1 MRALELKCTQGSLEI
16 PILDSN
22 DHPSLSESPLSEVVE
37 QEDIWHALEASEVV
51 QALRTDPKRG
61 LDSQQA
67 AKRISTFGMNV
78 LAEAPRPSIWKRILD
93 QFNNFIVLVL
103 IAAAVVSA
111 LLGDY
116 IEAIAI
122 MAIVL
127 LNAALGVIQEQRAEE
142 ALAALRKLAA
152 PEAQAVRD
160 GHRQTVPAPELVP
173 GDIVLLE
180 AGNYVPADLRL
191 METVNLRVDEA
202 ALTGESVPVSKEARL
217 VLTQDQA
224 LGDRRNTAFSG
235 TLVTYGRG
243 KGVVVSTG
251 MRTQLG
257 MIAQMIQ
264 SVHEEPTP
272 LQQKLDQLG
281 KMLGWAALIVCGL
294 VFGIGWLR
302 GIEPLE
308 MFLVAVSLAVAAV
321 PEGLAAVVTITL
333 AMGMREMISR
343 HALIRR
349 LASVETLGSTTVICS
364 DKTGTLTQNQMTVTR
379 MWVDGTNFEV
389 TGSGHIPDGHF
400 RIERQRIDL
409 GKYPAL
415 TTALWVAA
423 LANDAQ
429 LEEQY
434 DSENEHS
441 LRAVGDPTET
451 ALLIAA
457 AKAGAVRHKLEESYP
472 RIDEIPFDSARK
484 RMTTV
489 HKILKPSP
497 EDPSPFTND
506 EFQEW
511 EIAAIKGAPD
521 IILDLCTHYQNMD
534 DSTVPMTDEQRET
547 ILEANASLARSA
559 LRVLAVAYRIERDV
573 PDKGTPEA
581 IEHDFIFVG
590 LVGMIDPPRQEVKP
604 AIRTAREAG
613 IRTMM
618 ITGDYPDTAE
628 EIAEEIGL
636 LETGHGVLTGNELDR
651 ISDSDLQDK
660 VGSTDVFAR
669 VSPEHKVRIVGA
681 LKERGEVV
689 AMTGDGVNDAPALKR
704 ADIGV
709 AMGITGTDVAK
720 ETADMVLTDDNYV
733 SIVSAVEQGRVI
745 YSNIRKFVF
754 YLLSCNLAEIAVI
767 FIAVLV
773 GLPSPLTPIQL
784 LWLNLITDGAPA
796 LALGMEAGEPDTM
809 HHPPRPPAEPIINRS
824 MRLKIGV
831 QTVAIAAVTLAAYFV
846 GVQMLP
852 GVPEEAKTMAF
863 VTLSF
868 SELLRAFTAR
878 SESYPLMRIGL
889 FSNRW
894 MFYAVTSSLLLLLAV
909 IYIPFLQ
916 PIFNTVP
923 LGWREWR
930 VVLPLL
936 FVPAIVAE
944 LTKMIIAP
952 RMRTAYS
959 RS

>member
-1 MRALELKCTQGSLEI
+1 MEHNE
-16 PILDSN
+16 P
-22 DHPSLSESPLSEVVE
+22 PPLSESSLTEVVH

-51 QALRTDPKRG
+51 QALQTDPKRG
-61 LDSQQA
+61 IESSQA
-67 AKRISTFGMNV
+67 ARRISTFGMNV
-78 LAEAPRPSIWKRILD
+78 LAEAPRPSIWSRIFE

-152 PEAQAVRD
+152 PDAQVIRD

-173 GDIVLLE
+173 GDVVLLE

-202 ALTGESVPVSKEARL
+202 ALTGESVPVSKQARL

-257 MIAQMIQ
+257 MIAQMLQ
-264 SVHEEPTP
+264 SVHEDPTP

-281 KMLGWAALIVCGL
+281 KMLGWAALIVCAL

-302 GIEPLE
+302 GVDALE

-379 MWVDGTNFEV
+379 MWVDGTAFEV
-389 TGSGHIPDGHF
+389 TGSGHVPEGEFQLED
-400 RIERQRIDL
+400 RPIDL
-409 GKYPAL
+409 GNYPAL

-429 LEEQY
+429 LEEQP
-434 DSENEHS
+434 DDEGEVA

-457 AKAGAVRHKLEESYP
+457 AKAGAHRDRLEESYP

-489 HKILKPSP
+489 HKILQPSP
-497 EDPSPFTND
+497 EDPSPFYDD
-506 EFQEW
+506 EMQAW

-521 IILDLCTHYQNMD
+521 VILELCTHYQKMD
-534 DSTVPMTDEQRET
+534 DHAVPMTDELRED
-547 ILEANASLARSA
+547 ILEANGSLARAA
-559 LRVLAVAYRIERDV
+559 LRVLAVAYRVEQDV
-573 PDKGTPEA
+573 ADEATPEA

-590 LVGMIDPPRQEVKP
+590 LVGMIDPPRREVEP
-604 AIRTAREAG
+604 AIQTARAAG
-613 IRTMM
+613 IRTVM

-636 LETGHGVLTGNELDR
+636 LQPGHGVLTGSELDQL
-651 ISDSDLQDK
+651 DAAQLEAK
-660 VGSTDVFAR
+660 VANTDVFAR
-669 VSPEHKVRIVGA
+669 VSPEHKVRIVSA
-681 LKERGEVV
+681 LKERGEIV

-767 FIAVLV
+767 FIAILV

-796 LALGMEAGEPDTM
+796 LALGMEAGEPDIM
-809 HHPPRPPAEPIINRS
+809 QRPPRPPEEPIINRS
-824 MRLKIGV
+824 MRLGISV
-831 QTVAIAAVTLAAYFV
+831 QTVAIAAVTLAAYFL

-878 SESYPLMRIGL
+878 SESYPLMKIGL

-894 MFYAVTSSLLLLLAV
+894 MFYAVASSLLLLLAV
-909 IYIPFLQ
+909 VYIPFLQ

-930 VVLPLL
+930 LVLPLL
-936 FVPAIVAE
+936 FVPAVVAE
-944 LTKMIIAP
+944 ITKMIIAP
-952 RMRTAYS
+952 RLRTDFS
-959 RS
+959 RP